1 MPFSASEISV
11 AVAVLIF
18 TGLAKVI
25 DEIVNAAMAAST
37 VIVFILMSLLI
48 CPVGTLC

>member
-1 MPFSASEISV
+1 MAWALTIPMPFSASEISA

-25 DEIVNAAMAAST
+25 DEKVIAAIAA
-37 VIVFILMSLLI
+37 IILIFFMIISL
-48 CPVGTLC
+48 